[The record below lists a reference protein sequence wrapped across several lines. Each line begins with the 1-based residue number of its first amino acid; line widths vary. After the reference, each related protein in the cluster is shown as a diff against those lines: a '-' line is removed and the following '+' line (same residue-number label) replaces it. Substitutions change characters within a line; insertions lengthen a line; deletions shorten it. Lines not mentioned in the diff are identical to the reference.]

1 MLEIGSNPDLVEEPF
16 GAEHCHQLR
25 SQELEGD
32 SPIVPHVLGEEH
44 QRHPTLAELT
54 LDTVAFGQ
62 RRREALCEI
71 HHSARALSWFAMYSD
86 VRQERAMIV
95 QVGFLSSCDVKGAPS
110 ATNRFL
116 TSWVWQFEFTTEVLG
131 SAPMRAP
138 PSSLMITRLAARP
151 GAVALL
157 GISHL

>member
-71 HHSARALSWFAMYSD
+71 HHSARALRWFAMYSD

-95 QVGFLSSCDVKGAPS
+95 RVDFVSPCHVRGAPPPRK
-110 ATNRFL
+110 RFL
-116 TSWVWQFEFTTEVLG
+116 TWCVWQCDLTTG
-131 SAPMRAP
+131 S
-138 PSSLMITRLAARP
+138 
-151 GAVALL
+151 LL
-157 GISHL
+157 W